1 MWHNSIYVNLII
13 DTQNNNATFE
23 RKYTEKKKNG
33 NRKTLQYS
41 CLGEEGKQSEKSEWK
56 RIHMWINLEGL
67 KVMNRF

>member
-13 DTQNNNATFE
+13 DTQNNNAIFE
-23 RKYTEKKKNG
+23 RKYTKKKKTET
-33 NRKTLQYS
+33 KTLQYS